1 MALNACSSEEIQVRT
16 EKPAEQ
22 NVHTFQLAL
31 VHCSASSLN
40 LKAHVNLNKLFI
52 PPVVLVT
59 FGFLEKQVLYSHN
72 FLFLSNYIAYL
83 QAIFP
88 QKLLVFPSI
97 TTNIFTV
104 ICLCCSFNW
113 LSKKQCIVLWMCSLP
128 SQLTDHTVVIWR
140 KRRGSST
147 PSSSSYQ

>member
-22 NVHTFQLAL
+22 NVHTFQLVL
-31 VHCSASSLN
+31 VHYSASSLN
-40 LKAHVNLNKLFI
+40 LKANVNLNKLFI

-59 FGFLEKQVLYSHN
+59 FGFLAKQVLYSHN

-97 TTNIFTV
+97 TTHICTV
-104 ICLCCSFNW
+104 IS
-113 LSKKQCIVLWMCSLP
+113 LSLL
-128 SQLTDHTVVIWR
+128 LL
-140 KRRGSST
+140 
-147 PSSSSYQ
+147 